1 MRNVTLTRTIAADKS
16 AIWDILADF
25 PNISRWNSGVTNSV
39 STSEA
44 TEGVGAS
51 RHCDLA
57 PLGGLEETIREWE
70 PGTKIAISIDSAKKL
85 PIKSGLASFSM
96 TDAGDETSFEVSY
109 DYQPRFG
116 PLGSLLGP
124 VLDKQFKKG
133 FSGFLDDL
141 ETAAKA
147 GAAS

>member
-16 AIWDILADF
+16 AIWDLLADF

-44 TEGVGAS
+44 TAGVGAS

-70 PGTKIAISIDSAKKL
+70 PGTKIVISIDSTKKIPL
-85 PIKSGLASFSM
+85 KNGLVSFSM
-96 TDAGDETSFEVSY
+96 ADAGDETSFEVNY

-124 VLDKQFKKG
+124 ILDKQFKKG

-147 GAAS
+147 GATA

>member
-1 MRNVTLTRTIAADKS
+1 MRNITLTRTIAADRS
-16 AIWDILADF
+16 AIWDLLADF
-25 PNISRWNSGVTNSV
+25 PNISQWNSGVTDSV
-39 STSEA
+39 STSDA

-57 PLGGLEETIREWE
+57 PLGALEETIREWE

-85 PIKSGLASFSM
+85 PLKNGLVTFTM
-96 TDAGDETSFEVSY
+96 TDAGDDTNFEVSY
-109 DYQPRFG
+109 NYQPGFG

-124 VLDKQFKKG
+124 VLDRQFKKG
-133 FSGFLDDL
+133 FSGFIDDL

>member
-1 MRNVTLTRTIAADKS
+1 MRNVTLTRTIAAGKS

-25 PNISRWNSGVTNSV
+25 PNISRWNSGVTDSV

-57 PLGGLEETIREWE
+57 PLGALEETIREWE
-70 PGTKIAISIDSAKKL
+70 PGTKIVISIDSAKKL
-85 PIKSGLASFSM
+85 PIKNGLASFSM
-96 TDAGDETSFEVSY
+96 ADTGDDTSFELSY
-109 DYQPRFG
+109 DYQPKFG

-124 VLDKQFKKG
+124 VLDRQFKKG

-147 GAAS
+147 SPTN